1 MIRVLVKNLQ
11 NIARELKTNKPA
23 NLAEW
28 RQWSANAVFMA
39 AIILAPVALLSSL
52 PTYLAENRYGLIVFD
67 LVIIIVL
74 LIRLIDK
81 WGSSRFWMVIWLVL
95 IYIMMTTFFIT
106 LGPHYARSAWLVFF
120 SVMTALFFG
129 TAAGAAAV
137 FINVIMLLSLYF
149 LMGAGNAAWTLVYA
163 DPFPKYLMFVI
174 NTAAI
179 ALLPTLLAGFMLNRL
194 DRTHGFQQ
202 QAMQDFQGKN
212 EKLKLAEE
220 TVRESETRYRTLF
233 ESAGDAIF
241 LMKGDSFTQC
251 NQKTLGMFG
260 CRRDEIIGHSPVE
273 FSPSVQPDGKNSSEK
288 AMEKISAALDGNLQ
302 VFDWQHKKKDGTIFA
317 TEVSLNR
324 VRLST
329 EDFILAIVRDI
340 TDRKKAEEKLRESE
354 SYNKLLFRDSR
365 IPLIVMD
372 PKTNK
377 YLDCNQAAIN
387 IYGHKNR
394 EETLSKT
401 PLDVSTATQY
411 NGEQSSNAAHK
422 KISEALEKGSNLF
435 EWRHQRPNGEIWD
448 AEVHLMSFEHKNSK
462 LLQFS
467 LFDITERKQIENHRK
482 HLDRINK
489 IIISSKQLE
498 QMFTILLD
506 ELITI
511 FDCDRAFLIFPAD
524 PFAESY
530 RIPMERTRKK
540 WSGAAVQGEKIPMDP
555 ATSSLFEKIL
565 KSKKSYTVGY
575 GTKDDV
581 PKQLVEQ
588 FHVKSIISLAI
599 HPIIG
604 KPWLIGM
611 HQCSHGKIWKSEEK
625 ELFNDIGRRFADGLS
640 SLLFYQELRQAK
652 NYLSNIIDSMPSVLV
667 GVDTKGKVTQW
678 NSKAVRTTGLL
689 PEAAAGQ
696 PLDKVIPRLADEME
710 LIHRAMQ
717 TYEVKI
723 DSRRV
728 YHEKGET
735 LFEDVTIYPLIENGV
750 EGAVVRI
757 DDVTEQVRI
766 EEMMVQS
773 EKMLSIGGLAAGM
786 AHEINNPLAG
796 IMQTSNVM
804 SRRLTDLEMPAN
816 KKVAKEIGI
825 KMDDIKAFMEKRDI
839 LSMVTTIENSGQRV
853 AQIVDNMLSFARKSE
868 ALVSSHNPAELLDKI
883 LDLAAT
889 DYDLKKQ
896 YDFKAI
902 KIVKEYEENL
912 PMVPCEGAKIQQVL
926 LNILR
931 NGAQAMQ
938 EVMEKNPD
946 YKPKFI
952 LRLFRETGTSMLRIE
967 IEDNGPGMDEKIRKR
982 VFEPFYTTKP
992 VGDGTGLGL
1001 SVSYFIIVENHGG
1014 EMAVES
1020 VPGSG
1025 AKFIIRMPLD
1035 GKKP

>member
-1 MIRVLVKNLQ
+1 
-11 NIARELKTNKPA
+11 
-23 NLAEW
+23 
-28 RQWSANAVFMA
+28 
-39 AIILAPVALLSSL
+39 
-52 PTYLAENRYGLIVFD
+52 
-67 LVIIIVL
+67 
-74 LIRLIDK
+74 
-81 WGSSRFWMVIWLVL
+81 
-95 IYIMMTTFFIT
+95 
-106 LGPHYARSAWLVFF
+106 
-120 SVMTALFFG
+120 
-129 TAAGAAAV
+129 
-137 FINVIMLLSLYF
+137 
-149 LMGAGNAAWTLVYA
+149 
-163 DPFPKYLMFVI
+163 
-174 NTAAI
+174 
-179 ALLPTLLAGFMLNRL
+179 
-194 DRTHGFQQ
+194 
-202 QAMQDFQGKN
+202 
-212 EKLKLAEE
+212 
-220 TVRESETRYRTLF
+220 
-233 ESAGDAIF
+233 
-241 LMKGDSFTQC
+241 
-251 NQKTLGMFG
+251 
-260 CRRDEIIGHSPVE
+260 
-273 FSPSVQPDGKNSSEK
+273 
-288 AMEKISAALDGNLQ
+288 
-302 VFDWQHKKKDGTIFA
+302 
-317 TEVSLNR
+317 
-324 VRLST
+324 
-329 EDFILAIVRDI
+329 
-340 TDRKKAEEKLRESE
+340 
-354 SYNKLLFRDSR
+354 
-365 IPLIVMD
+365 
-372 PKTNK
+372 
-377 YLDCNQAAIN
+377 
-387 IYGHKNR
+387 
-394 EETLSKT
+394 
-401 PLDVSTATQY
+401 
-411 NGEQSSNAAHK
+411 
-422 KISEALEKGSNLF
+422 
-435 EWRHQRPNGEIWD
+435 
-448 AEVHLMSFEHKNSK
+448 
-462 LLQFS
+462 
-467 LFDITERKQIENHRK
+467 
-482 HLDRINK
+482 
-489 IIISSKQLE
+489 
-498 QMFTILLD
+498 
-506 ELITI
+506 
-511 FDCDRAFLIFPAD
+511 
-524 PFAESY
+524 
-530 RIPMERTRKK
+530 
-540 WSGAAVQGEKIPMDP
+540 
-555 ATSSLFEKIL
+555 
-565 KSKKSYTVGY
+565 
-575 GTKDDV
+575 
-581 PKQLVEQ
+581 
-588 FHVKSIISLAI
+588 
-599 HPIIG
+599 
-604 KPWLIGM
+604 M

-689 PEAAAGQ
+689 PKAAAGQ

-717 TYEVKI
+717 TCEVKI